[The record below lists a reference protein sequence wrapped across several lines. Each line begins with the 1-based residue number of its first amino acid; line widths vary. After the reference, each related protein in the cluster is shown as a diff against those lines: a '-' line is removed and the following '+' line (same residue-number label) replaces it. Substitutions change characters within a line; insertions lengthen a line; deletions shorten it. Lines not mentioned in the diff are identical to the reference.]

1 MNTMQPLFRLNRR
14 ALVAAVIS
22 AAFPIH
28 ALGAA
33 AKVEFAVGGVTATGA
48 DGRSRALSKGAEIN
62 SGDTIQTA
70 DGRAQVRFSDGGYIS
85 LQPNTEFKVEDYS
98 FSGKADG
105 SEKGFFNLV
114 KGGLRAITGAI
125 GHTNKQAYRVNTP
138 VATIGIRGTEFLAQ
152 YDTKLLVK
160 VGDGA
165 VYMVNQGGDIILF
178 KGQTGEVGSSGS
190 KPQYSN
196 DSLNL
201 GAAGPGGANPQQV
214 QQEQQQQQQQQSIFT
229 VGEVRTIDG
238 TPCVVAEGGGCAIDL
253 ADIQPLQPTFVSV
266 VQPLHAANVFAD
278 YKIDALATNAAY
290 NSAGAVIG
298 SAISACSYLFANFY
312 DYTAGIGLAVS
323 ISSGPNSGFY
333 NAFASGSILSQ
344 NDGMSFYNSAG
355 VSGGQCSGPCAF
367 TAAGFFSGTNAVK
380 AQIGYL
386 IDGVNFGGSPV
397 EISGTV
403 GFTQTSSGIYNSN
416 NL

>member
-1 MNTMQPLFRLNRR
+1 MNSTHPLFRLNNK

-22 AAFPIH
+22 AAFPMYSY
-28 ALGAA
+28 AAA
-33 AKVEFAVGGVTATGA
+33 AKVEFAVGGVTALNS
-48 DGRSRALSKGAEIN
+48 DGRSRALTKGAEIN
-62 SGDTIQTA
+62 AGDTIQTA

-105 SEKGFFNLV
+105 TEKGFFNLV

-160 VGDGA
+160 VGNGA

-178 KGQTGEVGSSGS
+178 KGQVGEVGSSNS
-190 KPQYSN
+190 KPQYSD
-196 DSLNL
+196 DSLSV
-201 GAAGPGGANPQQV
+201 GAAGPSGSNPQQV
-214 QQEQQQQQQQQSIFT
+214 QQEQQQQQQQQNTFT
-229 VGEVRTIDG
+229 AGEVRTVDG
-238 TPCVVAEGGGCAIDL
+238 TPCSIADGGECAVDL
-253 ADIQPLQPTFVSV
+253 GDIQPAFSSV
-266 VQPLHAANVFAD
+266 VQPMHAAGAYAD

-290 NSAGAVIG
+290 NQSGTQIGAA
-298 SAISACSYLFANFY
+298 STASSYLYANFY
-312 DYTAGIGLAVS
+312 DYTASIGLAVS
-323 ISSGPNSGFY
+323 VTSGTSSGFY
-333 NAFASGSILSQ
+333 NAYASGSILSQ
-344 NDGMSFYNSAG
+344 NDGVAFNGSA
-355 VSGGQCSGPCAF
+355 SGGQCYGSCAF
-367 TAAGFFSGTNAVK
+367 TAAGFFSGANAVK

-386 IDGVNFGGSPV
+386 IDGTNFSGTPV

-403 GFTQTSSGIYNSN
+403 GFTQTSSGIYGSSY
-416 NL
+416 